1 MKCSKCNGR
10 IITNPG
16 EHPQC
21 MMCGW
26 INYSIEPRIHEIKPP
41 PEFSTSIVVLQP
53 IPTDEK
59 IHRKDIVVFISSNA
73 PDDDAKNS
81 NIRYIPTC
89 PYCNDGMKRRSWRA
103 IGDKAIKDKP
113 DLRVRVISYMCDK
126 KHRIYLHDCPVNGLL
141 YWSPSGEWDERKK
154 RTSNNRVAT
163 PS

>member
-41 PEFSTSIVVLQP
+41 PEFSTSRVVLQP

-103 IGDKAIKDKP
+103 IGDKPIKGKP
-113 DLRVRVISYMCDK
+113 DLRVKVISYGCDK
-126 KHRIYLHDCPVNGLL
+126 NHRIYLHDCPVNGLL

>member
-16 EHPQC
+16 EHPQW

-41 PEFSTSIVVLQP
+41 PEFSTSRVVLQP

-73 PDDDAKNS
+73 PDDDGKNS

>member
-1 MKCSKCNGR
+1 MKCSKFNGR

-26 INYSIEPRIHEIKPP
+26 INYSIEPRIHEITPP
-41 PEFSTSIVVLQP
+41 PEFSTSRVVLQP

-59 IHRKDIVVFISSNA
+59 IHRKDIVVFISSNT

>member
-1 MKCSKCNGR
+1 
-10 IITNPG
+10 
-16 EHPQC
+16 

-41 PEFSTSIVVLQP
+41 PEFSTSRVVLQP

>member
-21 MMCGW
+21 VVCGW

-41 PEFSTSIVVLQP
+41 PEFSTSRVVLQA

-89 PYCNDGMKRRSWRA
+89 PYCNDGMKRRAYKA
-103 IGDKAIKDKP
+103 IGDKPSKDKP
-113 DLRVRVISYMCDK
+113 DLRIRVISYGCDK
-126 KHRIYLHDCPVNGLL
+126 RHRINLHDCPVNGLL
-141 YWSPSGEWDERKK
+141 YWSPSGEWRERKK